1 VSVFRSGPWAISIVL
16 AALCV
21 LLGLGI
27 WQLQRHSWKT
37 ALVEL
42 RETRLAEP
50 PIALPADL
58 GDAAAL
64 LAAMAHRRITVSGEF
79 LHDREVYLAA
89 TRRGAFGFRVITP
102 LRRVDGAA
110 VLVDRGWVPNK
121 ARDPAFR
128 LEGQIE
134 GPVTV
139 RGLLRGASERG
150 RFAPDN
156 DPANNYWFW
165 RELAAMATFAGVD
178 APPILIEADTTPNPG
193 GLPIGRKMEVNLRNE
208 HLQYAIVWFSL
219 ALTLVVIAVLARR
232 RAIEDAA

>member
-1 VSVFRSGPWAISIVL
+1 VAISIVL
-16 AALCV
+16 AALCIP
-21 LLGLGI
+21 LGLGV
-27 WQLQRHSWKT
+27 WQLQRHVWKT

-58 GDAAAL
+58 GDPTGL
-64 LAAMAHRRITVSGEF
+64 LAAMAHRRVTVSGDY

-89 TRRGAFGFRVITP
+89 TRRGRFGFRVITP
-102 LRRVDGAA
+102 LRRVDGST
-110 VLVDRGWVPNK
+110 VLVDRGWVPNE

-128 LEGQIE
+128 LEGQVE
-134 GPVTV
+134 GQVMV
-139 RGLLRGASERG
+139 QGLLRGASERA

-156 DPANNYWFW
+156 DPARNYWFW

-178 APPILIEADTTPNPG
+178 APPFLIEADTTPNPG

-219 ALTLVVIAVLARR
+219 AVALVVIATLARR
-232 RAIEDAA
+232 QAVEDAA